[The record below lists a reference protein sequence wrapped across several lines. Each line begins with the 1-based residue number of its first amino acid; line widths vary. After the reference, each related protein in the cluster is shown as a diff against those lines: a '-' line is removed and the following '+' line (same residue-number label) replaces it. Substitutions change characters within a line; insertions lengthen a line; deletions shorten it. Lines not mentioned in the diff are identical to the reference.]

1 MKSNSKSL
9 ICLKT
14 ISLQKKTYNS
24 SKKKF
29 IFFITMIIIKIHIEN
44 IKLFD
49 KYILN
54 NNKEVPSHLTIAPLT
69 IMGSNPDGTISDEER
84 NYLSQRAKNI
94 GLYILGATAVNQ
106 EGIAFPN
113 QPRAFSDKDLPSL
126 EERAQ
131 IIKAQGAL
139 AINQI
144 HHGGVLA
151 DIKYS
156 GTNVVA
162 VSAEIY
168 NEGLTKKDIKMGNEK
183 KQLNNGDI
191 LKIINDFAYA
201 TELSIKAGFDGI
213 EIHGAN
219 NYLLQQFYSGY
230 YNKRTDEWG
239 GSLEKRMR
247 FPLEVVDACCKIRDK
262 YNKPEFIIGYRLS
275 PEEPF
280 ENGITMTETLALV
293 RALVKKPI
301 QYIHVSQK
309 NFFQKTRRG
318 EGIGVERLKVIH
330 QETKGKVALIGVG
343 GLYSYNDFNKAL
355 KSEFVEFIGTGRASM
370 LNKDL
375 GILLKEQREKEIN
388 LRLDPVHPEIYSI
401 PNLLWA
407 LCIKGFDWLPPVKGK

>member
-1 MKSNSKSL
+1 
-9 ICLKT
+9 
-14 ISLQKKTYNS
+14 
-24 SKKKF
+24 
-29 IFFITMIIIKIHIEN
+29 MIIIKIHIEN

-126 EERAQ
+126 EKRAQ

-183 KQLNNGDI
+183 KQLNNDDI
-191 LKIINDFAYA
+191 LKVINDFAYA